1 MTTFKQFLENQ
12 ENNDAGK
19 IAQKFIQSPEG
30 QKHSNSDCKTVTRAF
45 VNWAKQNNIPAQV
58 LLLAPP
64 DPELIMQGKAPKG
77 KSGEGDSHIM
87 PVVNNKAIDFTVRQF
102 GVNIPYE
109 NPLITPT
116 SETERVYR
124 NLGGYY
130 TYAPDWFNNGQTYY
144 LGSFEG
150 QTIVPKDFK
159 DESLS

>member
-1 MTTFKQFLENQ
+1 MKTFFQFLENQ

-45 VNWAKQNNIPAQV
+45 VNWAKQNNIPVQV
-58 LLLAPP
+58 LILAPP
-64 DPELIMQGKAPKG
+64 DPELINARKAPAG

-87 PVVNNKAIDFTVRQF
+87 PVVNDKAIDFTVRQF
-102 GVNIPYE
+102 GVNRLYE

-150 QTIVPKDFK
+150 QRIVPKDFK